1 MYLTDNA
8 YYDFG
13 IWYIDIFSKSDTG
26 GQSTSMCDKSK
37 MNLTRFNVLP
47 MSMRY
52 GVYTEF
58 FDTVGLELVDFNWRS
73 KYQAALYLGA
83 DSLIS
88 SQIGKDKGF
97 KKRDLARNFVVNKAN
112 DYYNDNYTQTF
123 QKLIQSVWVNI
134 NKK

>member
-1 MYLTDNA
+1 MYLTDNT
-8 YYDFG
+8 YHDFA
-13 IWYIDIFSKSDTG
+13 IWYIDIFSKDDTS

-58 FDTVGLELVDFNWRS
+58 FDMVGLELVDFNWRS
-73 KYQAALYLGA
+73 KYQAALYLVEK
-83 DSLIS
+83 SLIS

-123 QKLIQSVWVNI
+123 EKLIQKVWVNI